1 MCAETPHKRSLA
13 GARRHVCGQALI
25 EVLVAAL
32 ALVPLLLLVAWL
44 GKVQALRQATIA
56 ASRSL
61 AFECSVRLDECAD
74 AAGVDGLADEV
85 RRRSFSRL
93 DAPVLAIDRL
103 GDDPGSRERNPAWV
117 DRGNRALIE
126 RFSDIGVRVER
137 QRFDAGESVAHSR
150 GGNLVADAASLLEQH
165 AGPGRFGLDIR
176 SGLLD
181 AQLQV
186 GMSSSARPSFRNQL
200 DSIPLTIRA
209 RTAILV
215 DSWNASGPYGGDA
228 RSVRTRVERGR
239 QILAAYEA
247 TIDARYLPTR
257 GFLALMG
264 AIGLEPSADA
274 FRYHEVDVDIVPH
287 DRVGSATRGASTAS
301 SDPARDAP

>member
-1 MCAETPHKRSLA
+1 MCAESLRKRSLA
-13 GARRHVCGQALI
+13 VARRRARGQALI
-25 EVLVAAL
+25 EVLVGAI

-61 AFECSVRLDECAD
+61 AFECSVRVDECGEPD
-74 AAGVDGLADEV
+74 GVVGLADEV
-85 RRRSFSRL
+85 RRRSYSRL
-93 DAPVLAIDRL
+93 DAPVFAVDRL
-103 GDDPGSRERNPAWV
+103 GDDPASGERNPMWV
-117 DRGNRALIE
+117 DRGNRPLIE
-126 RFSDIGVRVER
+126 RFGDIGVHVAR
-137 QRFDAGESVAHSR
+137 QSFDAGASLASSR
-150 GGNLVADAASLLEQH
+150 GGNLVSDAASLLDEQ

-186 GMSSSARPSFRNQL
+186 AMSSSARPSFRNQL
-200 DSIPLTIRA
+200 DSIPLTLRA

-215 DSWNASGPYGGDA
+215 DSWNASGPYGGDP
-228 RSVRTRVERGR
+228 RSVHTRVERGR

-257 GFLALMG
+257 GFLALMDM
-264 AIGLEPSADA
+264 IGLEPRGGA
-274 FRYHEVDVDIVPH
+274 FRYHDVDVDIVPR
-287 DRVGSATRGASTAS
+287 DRLGSATRDAS
-301 SDPARDAP
+301 PAPSVPTWDAP